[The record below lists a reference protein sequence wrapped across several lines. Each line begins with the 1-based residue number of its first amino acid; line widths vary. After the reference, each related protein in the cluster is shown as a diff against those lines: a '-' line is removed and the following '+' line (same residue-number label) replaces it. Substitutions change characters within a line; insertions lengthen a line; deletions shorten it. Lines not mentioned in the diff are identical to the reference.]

1 MRANKKILLI
11 QLFMFIVVLSNFFN
25 PFLFDHYKFLI
36 FLLLFLLVGY
46 IFLGIDLSKSAN
58 ETDIFKKTLFYILIY
73 FLISYIAGLF
83 VGYART
89 IYSMS
94 FINLV
99 KNIMPTMT
107 IIFVCETLRF
117 QFLKKSNNN
126 KLILVFSIII
136 FTAIEAAIGFYNYN
150 LTIKDEIFDYVAL
163 IVVGSLSKNILMTVL
178 EVKGDFYNAIA
189 YRFIMELYIYIVPI
203 VPDFNPY
210 VRAVL
215 LVLIPA
221 FLSVSVINYK
231 EPKLEKPY
239 KKRRSTLAFYII
251 SSILILL
258 ICLNS
263 GLFKYQSLVI
273 GSDSMRPYM
282 KRGDVLIVRKLNEKE
297 KMELKVGDI
306 LIFRYDNKIIAHRI
320 YKIMERDNNRYYV
333 TKGDNNSQAD
343 SGSINNSSVIGTA
356 KYRIKNVGLP
366 SIWLNEMFD

>member
-11 QLFMFIVVLSNFFN
+11 QLFMFVVVLSNFFN

-73 FLISYIAGLF
+73 FLISYVAGLF
-83 VGYART
+83 IGYART

-126 KLILVFSIII
+126 KVILVFSIII
-136 FTAIEAAIGFYNYN
+136 FTLIEAAIGFYNYD
-150 LTIKDEIFDYVAL
+150 LSVKDDIFDYIAL

-178 EVKGDFYNAIA
+178 EIKGDFYNAIA
-189 YRFIMELYIYIVPI
+189 YRFIIELYIYIIPI

-215 LVLIPA
+215 LVLLPA

-231 EPKLEKPY
+231 EKKLEKPY
-239 KKRRSTLAFYII
+239 RRRRSNITFYIV

-263 GLFKYQSLVI
+263 GLFKYQTLVI
-273 GSDSMRPYM
+273 GSDSMKPYM
-282 KRGDVLIVRKLNEKE
+282 KKGDIVIVRKLNDKE
-297 KMELKVGDI
+297 KKSLKVGDI
-306 LIFRYDNKIIAHRI
+306 LIFKYDDKLVAHRI
-320 YKIMERDNNRYYV
+320 YKKMERENDSYYI

-343 SGSINNSSVIGTA
+343 SGSINDSSVIGIA
-356 KYRIKNVGLP
+356 KYRIKNIGLP